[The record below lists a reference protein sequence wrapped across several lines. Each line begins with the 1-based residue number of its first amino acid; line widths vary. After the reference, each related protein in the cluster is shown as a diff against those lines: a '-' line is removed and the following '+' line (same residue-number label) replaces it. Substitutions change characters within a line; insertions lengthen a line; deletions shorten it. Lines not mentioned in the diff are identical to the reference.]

1 MDNMQLTGRFFEEN
15 PLSEISTALLTHFR
29 MMTVTMSDL
38 EEEMNGMVIP
48 GMDKTRHEEYLAEK
62 EQIMNLYKAEDIVS
76 CMRKIKDPI
85 NISLLIRKAIEY
97 QDEVAPIVLKKICR
111 SGHDV
116 FIENASLLLANA
128 DTKYTKQLYEI
139 FPDIRNAYARSEMCV
154 VFGVKKKAEY
164 TPLILEQFYKI
175 GQERPDQDYEQG
187 PLLALYLINDMI

>member
-1 MDNMQLTGRFFEEN
+1 MDNMQLTGQFFEEN

-48 GMDKTRHEEYLAEK
+48 VMDETRHEKYLAEK
-62 EQIMNLYKAEDIVS
+62 EQIMDFYKAEDIVS
-76 CMRKIKDPI
+76 CMRKIKDSA

-111 SGHDV
+111 SGHDL
-116 FIENASLLLANA
+116 FIENSALLLANA
-128 DTKYTKQLYEI
+128 DTEYTEQLYEI
-139 FPDIRNAYARSEMCV
+139 FPDIRNAYARSEMCI

>member
-1 MDNMQLTGRFFEEN
+1 MDNMQLTGQFFEEN

-29 MMTVTMSDL
+29 IMTVTMSDL

-48 GMDKTRHEEYLAEK
+48 VMDETRHEKYLAEK

-76 CMRKIKDPI
+76 CMRKIKDSA

-111 SGHDV
+111 SGHDL
-116 FIENASLLLANA
+116 FIENSALLLANA
-128 DTKYTKQLYEI
+128 DTKYTEQLYEI
-139 FPDIRNAYARSEMCV
+139 FPDIRNAYARSEMCI

-164 TPLILEQFYKI
+164 TPLLLEQFYKI

>member
-1 MDNMQLTGRFFEEN
+1 MGNMRLTGQFFEEN

-48 GMDKTRHEEYLAEK
+48 VMDETRHEKYLAEK
-62 EQIMNLYKAEDIVS
+62 EQIMDFYKAEDIVS
-76 CMRKIKDPI
+76 CMRKIKDSA
-85 NISLLIRKAIEY
+85 NISLLIRKAIEC

-111 SGHDV
+111 SGHDL
-116 FIENASLLLANA
+116 FIENAALLLANA
-128 DTKYTKQLYEI
+128 DTEYTEQLYEI
-139 FPDIRNAYARSEMCV
+139 FPDIRNAYARSEMCI

-164 TPLILEQFYKI
+164 TPLLLEQFYKI

>member
-1 MDNMQLTGRFFEEN
+1 MGNMRLTGQFFEEN

-48 GMDKTRHEEYLAEK
+48 VMDETRHEKYLAEK
-62 EQIMNLYKAEDIVS
+62 EQIMDFYKAEDIVS
-76 CMRKIKDPI
+76 CMRKIKDSA

-111 SGHDV
+111 SGHDL
-116 FIENASLLLANA
+116 FIENSALLLANA
-128 DTKYTKQLYEI
+128 DTEYTEQLYEI
-139 FPDIRNAYARSEMCV
+139 FPDIRNAYARSEMCI

-164 TPLILEQFYKI
+164 TPLLLEQFYKI